1 MSLVLLFALL
11 LVLSFVVLFYFL
23 RPTGMEKAVARQLE
37 EIESRPSNS
46 SDRTSIL
53 KEDAVPSNTL
63 AEYLA
68 GRMPWSP
75 MLSALIRQAGME
87 WRASSLFLLSIFAAF
102 ATGWLAWLMSSN
114 AVITPV
120 IGGAVGAAPYIYL
133 YILRAF
139 RRSRFDALLPE
150 AVDLMSRGLR
160 AGHSIAAVLEMV
172 GNEIA
177 DPVGTEFRALHKEQ
191 SLGLP
196 MREAMMNLVER
207 MPLDDMRFLATAI
220 LLQKESGGNL
230 AQILD
235 KTSAVVRE
243 RARLRGQL
251 KIYTAQGRITGWI
264 LCAAPFLMFALISVV
279 NHNYEKTLFSNALG
293 MKMIYGGLGLMV
305 LGILAIRKIIDVKV

>member
-11 LVLSFVVLFYFL
+11 LVLSFAVLFYFL
-23 RPTGMEKAVARQLE
+23 KPTGMEKAVARQLE
-37 EIESRPSNS
+37 EIENRPSSS
-46 SDRTSIL
+46 SDHSSIL
-53 KEDAVPSNTL
+53 KEEAIPSNTV

-68 GRMPWSP
+68 SSMPWAP
-75 MLSALIRQAGME
+75 MLSALIKQAGME
-87 WRASSLFLLSIFAAF
+87 WRASSLSLLSIVAAF
-102 ATGWLAWLMSSN
+102 ATAWFGWLVSSN
-114 AVITPV
+114 PV
-120 IGGAVGAAPYIYL
+120 ISPVLGGAVGAAPYVYL
-133 YILRAF
+133 YTLRAI
-139 RRSRFDALLPE
+139 RRGRFDALLPE

-191 SLGLP
+191 TLGLP
-196 MREAMMNLVER
+196 MREAMMNLVDR

-251 KIYTAQGRITGWI
+251 RIYTAQGRITGWI
-264 LCAAPFLMFALISVV
+264 LCAAPFQMFALISVV

-293 MKMIYGGLGLMV
+293 LKMIFGGLGLMV
-305 LGILAIRKIIDVKV
+305 LGILVIRKIIDVKV

>member
-53 KEDAVPSNTL
+53 KEDAVPSNTV

-75 MLSALIRQAGME
+75 MLSALIKQAGME

>member
-53 KEDAVPSNTL
+53 KEDAVPSNTV

-75 MLSALIRQAGME
+75 MLSALIKQAGME
-87 WRASSLFLLSIFAAF
+87 WRASSLFLLSIVAAF